1 MVYVYL
7 NFVRILRREY
17 GLPNPLSDNGLLWSI
32 WKGIKSFFEVS
43 SRSSLCIEVIHFL
56 AYTLLSS
63 SIEANISFSRPLAWP
78 FVLVSSGSL
87 KPNSHATFNP
97 MKQFLQSDF
106 SKCPYCILLQIC
118 WNRTI
123 HFRQWLF
130 QYGCGVIAI
139 FVEANWIIIWFSIWL
154 VSAIEKIKF

>member
-7 NFVRILRREY
+7 NFVGILRREY
-17 GLPNPLSDNGLLWSI
+17 GLANPLSDNGLLWSI
-32 WKGIKSFFEVS
+32 WKGIKSVFVVS
-43 SRSSLCIEVIHFL
+43 SRSSLYIEVIHFL

-63 SIEANISFSRPLAWP
+63 SIEANISFSRRLAWP

-97 MKQFLQSDF
+97 TKQFVWSNF
-106 SKCPYCILLQIC
+106 SKCPYCILVQIC

-123 HFRQWLF
+123 PFRQWFF
-130 QYGCGVIAI
+130 QDGCGVTAI
-139 FVEANWIIIWFSIWL
+139 FVKANWIIIWFSISL
-154 VSAIEKIKF
+154 VSTIKKITF